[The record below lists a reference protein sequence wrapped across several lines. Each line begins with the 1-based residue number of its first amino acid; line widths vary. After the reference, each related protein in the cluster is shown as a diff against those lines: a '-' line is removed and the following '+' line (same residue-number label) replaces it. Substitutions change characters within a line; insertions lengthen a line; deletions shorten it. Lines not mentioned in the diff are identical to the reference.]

1 MSIKIKKINFNN
13 KNDSRI
19 LESALNNWFK
29 DPKELNLVEPRLHYP
44 FNFKKWMTITQKS
57 YNAESF
63 TLINNKWIIGIGNIL
78 FNTDL
83 KSAQI
88 LHIYIDVNYRQRGF
102 ATNIIQYLEKVA
114 NNKKMKILTIRIMP
128 NNEPAKSL
136 FKKLDFSKKPT
147 DTISDNKEAINL
159 YKKIS

>member
-1 MSIKIKKINFNN
+1 M
-13 KNDSRI
+13 
-19 LESALNNWFK
+19 
-29 DPKELNLVEPRLHYP
+29 
-44 FNFKKWMTITQKS
+44 
-57 YNAESF
+57 
-63 TLINNKWIIGIGNIL
+63 INNKWIIGIGNIL

-114 NNKKMKILTIRIMP
+114 DNKEMKILTIRIMS

-136 FKKLDFSKKPT
+136 FKKLDFSKKTT
-147 DTISDNKEAINL
+147 DTITNNKEAINL

>member
-44 FNFKKWMTITQKS
+44 FNFKKWMTITHKS

-78 FNTDL
+78 FNADL

-88 LHIYIDVNYRQRGF
+88 LHIYIDVNYRRNGF

-114 NNKKMKILTIRIMP
+114 KYKKMKILKIKIMP
-128 NNEPAKSL
+128 NNEPVKSL
-136 FKKLDFSKKPT
+136 FTKLGFSKKPYA
-147 DTISDNKEAINL
+147 ISNNKEAINF